1 MLRIED
7 YACLRDENVFPL
19 NLYDGETVLLDA
31 DKLKAL
37 GDDDLTNGEIDLM
50 KVNYRPEKRF
60 LGLVERLDGRTP
72 IMTVK
77 EFEGLFIDL
86 ETAEITNKKGDTL
99 GFSRVGR
106 YGSYLMV
113 YHNKRQ
119 VYLHVLVMAEAMNLL
134 GDELKGIYEDGKFK
148 KELGLQVHHRYPSE
162 TFKVGGNGIAN
173 LKLLKD
179 YENLKVAKASK
190 KLRDKIQDG
199 EIKLSEIKADGE
211 IPILQAGAPLK
222 TANLNTYKGG
232 GGSFLH
238 WGNYIT
244 PSRW

>member
-31 DKLKAL
+31 GKLKAL
-37 GDDDLTNGEIDLM
+37 GDADLTESEIDLM
-50 KVNYRPEKRF
+50 LTNYRPEKRF

-86 ETAEITNKKGDTL
+86 ETAEIANKKGDTL

-134 GDELKGIYEDGKFK
+134 GDDLRGIYNNGQFK
-148 KELGLQVHHRYPSE
+148 QELGLQVHHRYPDE
-162 TFKVGGNGIAN
+162 TFKVGGNGIVN
-173 LKLLKD
+173 LRLLKD

-190 KLRDKIQDG
+190 KLRDKIQSG
-199 EIKLSEIKADGE
+199 EIELAEIKANSK
-211 IPILQAGAPLK
+211 ITIFQAGAPIKRL
-222 TANLNTYKGG
+222 
-232 GGSFLH
+232 
-238 WGNYIT
+238 I
-244 PSRW
+244 

>member
-31 DKLKAL
+31 GKLKAL
-37 GDDDLTNGEIDLM
+37 GDADLTESEIDLM
-50 KVNYRPEKRF
+50 LTNYRPEKRF

-134 GDELKGIYEDGKFK
+134 GDDLREIYKDGKFK
-148 KELGLQVHHRYPSE
+148 QELGLQVHHRYPDE
-162 TFKVGGNGIAN
+162 TFKVGGNGITN
-173 LKLLKD
+173 LRLLKD

-190 KLRDKIQDG
+190 KLRDKIQSG
-199 EIKLSEIKADGE
+199 EIELAEIKASTK
-211 IPILQAGAPLK
+211 IPILHAGAGMQRL
-222 TANLNTYKGG
+222 
-232 GGSFLH
+232 
-238 WGNYIT
+238 I
-244 PSRW
+244 